1 MVSAP
6 ARRQQAAFALR
17 RGVSQRKA
25 CALFSLA
32 RSALSYESR
41 MKLRDA
47 PLVALMVALAA
58 QYPRYGYRRIAVFM
72 EREGHKMGPD
82 KAYHLWCAAGLQVP
96 RKRPRKRVAASRP
109 SRARRVWPMRSGRTT
124 LCSTPAPTASR

>member
-32 RSALSYESR
+32 RSALCYESR

-58 QYPRYGYRRIAVFM
+58 QFPGTAT
-72 EREGHKMGPD
+72 
-82 KAYHLWCAAGLQVP
+82 AG
-96 RKRPRKRVAASRP
+96 
-109 SRARRVWPMRSGRTT
+109 
-124 LCSTPAPTASR
+124 